1 MTDKVLLSVR
11 ECEEMTG
18 LSHGTVYKLFNQG
31 QLKSVLV
38 GKRRFITQKQ
48 LAEFLNDLE
57 NAPTDVEAV
66 S

>member
-1 MTDKVLLSVR
+1 MTNKVLLSVR
-11 ECEEMTG
+11 DIEEVSG
-18 LSHGTVYKLFNQG
+18 LSHGTVYKLFNSG

-57 NAPTDVEAV
+57 TASTDLEAV